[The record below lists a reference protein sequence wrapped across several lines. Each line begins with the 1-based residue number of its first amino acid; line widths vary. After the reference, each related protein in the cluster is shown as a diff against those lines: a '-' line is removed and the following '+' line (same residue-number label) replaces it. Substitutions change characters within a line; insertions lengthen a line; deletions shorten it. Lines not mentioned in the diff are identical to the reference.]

1 VNAES
6 HVVRSSTYMVVRL
19 TAHHMMFVVVA
30 PKDESQKLVLVSC
43 TNIKNVI
50 QSVLFCHCLTF

>member
-19 TAHHMMFVVVA
+19 TALHMMFVVVA

-50 QSVLFCHCLTF
+50 QSVLFVTV